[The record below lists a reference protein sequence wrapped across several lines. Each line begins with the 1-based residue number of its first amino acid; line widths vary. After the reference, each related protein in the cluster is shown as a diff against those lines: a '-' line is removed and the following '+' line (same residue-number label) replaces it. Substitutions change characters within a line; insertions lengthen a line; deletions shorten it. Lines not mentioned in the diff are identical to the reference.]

1 MHWNHPNSVSC
12 LQLCMLRLLST
23 WPRSSRRTQTHT
35 VPIAASSPNT
45 LAIPRLLPSA
55 TQLSR
60 WIKFPGCC
68 CHRLDSPA
76 ADTRR
81 RLQAR
86 PRQVN
91 MFVCLLPPGSIDTA
105 RRITVRRNTLLLTC
119 SVSVHHPLQT
129 GCVSLLIIPNLGLQ
143 LIFHDFAPLFFHS
156 FISIFIF
163 CPTCLYLCMII
174 PLLELYST
182 LSL

>member
-1 MHWNHPNSVSC
+1 
-12 LQLCMLRLLST
+12 MLRLLST

-45 LAIPRLLPSA
+45 LPIPRLLPSA

-60 WIKFPGCC
+60 WIKFPGCR

-91 MFVCLLPPGSIDTA
+91 VFVCLLPPGSID
-105 RRITVRRNTLLLTC
+105 TVRRNTLLLTC

-129 GCVSLLIIPNLGLQ
+129 GCASLLIIPNLGLK
-143 LIFHDFAPLFFHS
+143 LSFYDFAPLLFYS
-156 FISIFIF
+156 FILIVIF
-163 CPTCLYLCMII
+163 CPNTLYLCMIT
-174 PLLELYST
+174 PLLELYSA